1 MNYNKSGK
9 RETWRFSVLLTFLI
23 FCLLFIDFSSAYA
36 LSLEQ
41 EEKLGQ
47 EPQRGHVLKVE

>member
-47 EPQRGHVLKVE
+47 EPQRGSCLET